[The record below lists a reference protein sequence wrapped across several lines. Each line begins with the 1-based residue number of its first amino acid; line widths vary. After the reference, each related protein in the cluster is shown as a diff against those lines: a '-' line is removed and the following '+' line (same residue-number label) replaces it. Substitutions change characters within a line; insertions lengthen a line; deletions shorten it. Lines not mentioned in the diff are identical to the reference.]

1 MTGSGGGY
9 TPLPPLAR
17 GRVGADAGAFLLHRS
32 LAGPPPARARVETL
46 AGRMTGGSYRVANR
60 VAIYIS
66 GGGVACGGTIFPG
79 SRSLAR
85 LPAPVKNGGEI
96 LLRCVSMTYAIA
108 GEGGVVYF

>member
-9 TPLPPLAR
+9 TPLPPLCV
-17 GRVGADAGAFLLHRS
+17 GVGAGAVISLSLS
-32 LAGPPPARARVETL
+32 LAGLSSARARVDGS
-46 AGRMTGGSYRVANR
+46 AGRVTGGSYRVANR